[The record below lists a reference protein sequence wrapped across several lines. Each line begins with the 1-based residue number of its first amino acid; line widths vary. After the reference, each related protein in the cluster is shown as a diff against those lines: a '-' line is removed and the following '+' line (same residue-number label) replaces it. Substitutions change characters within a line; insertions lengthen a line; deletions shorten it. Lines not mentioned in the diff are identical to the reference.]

1 MRTIMIPLL
10 LVLTAG
16 LLFWLIRQG
25 LILRRQYRELSSAKA
40 EAEQAG
46 SAKNRFLANISQEI
60 VTPINTIMGLD
71 QMILR
76 EDTKDVP
83 KAYRDAMAAYAR
95 DIRKASE
102 SLMILVEDLLELSR
116 LESEGL
122 ALSEREYDLQE
133 LLQPLV
139 MTVRE
144 RSAGKGLS
152 FKVQTDEMLPK
163 RLYGDAAK
171 IRQILLSLLINS
183 VKYTDMGEIALE
195 LSMDERTDMECVLRF
210 KISDT
215 GMGLEKENLEYIRK
229 LISDRE
235 EGKAAPVFGT
245 AASLGI
251 SARYAGILNGKLSCE
266 SVYGEGTEFTFLL
279 KQRIVDAMPFNKAE
293 EAGEEESPESFAADF
308 FAPDCDVLVADNE
321 PMNLNVVRGLLKPTG
336 VFVTTAATGEECLEK
351 TRDRKYDIVLLGHLT
366 AGMDGWETVRR
377 IRETDGE
384 LPVYAFTTNA
394 NETEEYYRSRGFTG
408 RLSNPVDI
416 RELERIIMRHIPE
429 SMMEK
434 RGDKASAGTGK
445 EA

>member
-10 LVLTAG
+10 LFLAAG

-46 SAKNRFLANISQEI
+46 NAKNRFLANISQEI
-60 VTPINTIMGLD
+60 LTPINTIMGLD

-76 EDTKDVP
+76 EDTKDVS
-83 KAYRDAMAAYAR
+83 KAYSVAMAGYAR

-116 LESEGL
+116 IESEGL
-122 ALSEREYDLQE
+122 ALSEREYDMQE

-139 MTVRE
+139 TTVRE
-144 RSAGKGLS
+144 RSAGKGLN
-152 FKVQTDEMLPK
+152 FKVQTEEMLPK
-163 RLYGDAAK
+163 RLYGDVAK

-183 VKYTDMGEIALE
+183 VKYTDMGEIVLD
-195 LSMDERTDMECVLRF
+195 LSMDERTDMECGLRI

-215 GMGLEKENLEYIRK
+215 GMGLEKENLEYIRS
-229 LISDRE
+229 LLSGLE

-251 SARYAGILNGKLSCE
+251 SARYAAILSGKLSCE
-266 SVYGEGTEFTFLL
+266 SVYGEGTEFTFTL
-279 KQRIVDAMPFNKAE
+279 KQKIVDATPLGKAE
-293 EAGEEESPESFAADF
+293 EAGEEESSGSFAPAF
-308 FAPDCDVLVADNE
+308 FAPDCDVLVADND
-321 PMNLNVVRGLLKPTG
+321 PMNLNVVRELLKPTG
-336 VFVTTAATGEECLEK
+336 VFVTTATTGEECLEK
-351 TRDRKYDIVLLGHLT
+351 IRNRKYDIVLLGHLT

-394 NETEEYYRSRGFTG
+394 NETEDHYRERGFTG
-408 RLSNPVDI
+408 RLSNPVDV
-416 RELERIIMRHIPE
+416 RELETIIMRHIPE
-429 SMMEK
+429 GMMEK
-434 RGDKASAGTGK
+434 HKGA
-445 EA
+445 